1 MTNGKERVLV
11 HYICIIPELRR
22 QNIGAVLMK
31 SIFRRDEYHEKDIM
45 AITSLPKRYRHDGS
59 YETMVRFFT
68 KFDFKDMSKNMKD
81 GENDINKIVL
91 KGEIARLMNCK
102 KIIKKK
108 CSLENWQS
116 DHSYYELDNEIKYSI
131 AYHLIERILHTR
143 GPHFGW
149 DEVDSNDYI
158 DCPRKN

>member
-81 GENDINKIVL
+81 GENDIDGEHTCTEESVATRTRSAKRQKRDLICVL
-91 KGEIARLMNCK
+91 
-102 KIIKKK
+102 
-108 CSLENWQS
+108 
-116 DHSYYELDNEIKYSI
+116 
-131 AYHLIERILHTR
+131 
-143 GPHFGW
+143 
-149 DEVDSNDYI
+149 
-158 DCPRKN
+158 